1 MEQLEDKKMQ
11 IASDLAQA
19 HLVYAKIV
27 SKKALLIALLAG
39 GILLSSVINLFV
51 GSSGMTV
58 EETAA
63 ALLRQGTVNE
73 NLIVWD
79 IRMPVVLSA
88 VAIGAALGIA
98 GCEMQTILR
107 NPMASAYTL
116 GLSSAASFGAALA
129 IIMRIGL
136 ITVVGKYMV
145 AANSLLF
152 TLLASVTII
161 TFAKKFNSDRG
172 VIILFGI
179 ALNFLFSSL
188 TTIMQYIADENDL
201 QELVF
206 WSFGSLTKVTWEKL
220 AVIGVVTI
228 VCFANFMKKSWMLT
242 AMSLSDVNAKSLGID
257 VGKVRRNTIFI
268 VALLTSATVS
278 FAGPI
283 GFIGLVAP
291 HIARMLSGEDQRYF
305 LPTAALIGAFFLSA
319 ASIFSKALIPGTIL
333 PIGLVTSVIGIP
345 FFISL
350 IVRRKRSYM

>member
-1 MEQLEDKKMQ
+1 MGKT
-11 IASDLAQA
+11 
-19 HLVYAKIV
+19 
-27 SKKALLIALLAG
+27 G
-39 GILLSSVINLFV
+39 RN
-51 GSSGMTV
+51 
-58 EETAA
+58 
-63 ALLRQGTVNE
+63 R
-73 NLIVWD
+73 
-79 IRMPVVLSA
+79 
-88 VAIGAALGIA
+88 
-98 GCEMQTILR
+98 GC
-107 NPMASAYTL
+107 N
-116 GLSSAASFGAALA
+116 
-129 IIMRIGL
+129 
-136 ITVVGKYMV
+136 
-145 AANSLLF
+145 
-152 TLLASVTII
+152 
-161 TFAKKFNSDRG
+161 
-172 VIILFGI
+172 
-179 ALNFLFSSL
+179 
-188 TTIMQYIADENDL
+188 
-201 QELVF
+201 
-206 WSFGSLTKVTWEKL
+206 
-220 AVIGVVTI
+220 I

>member
-1 MEQLEDKKMQ
+1 M
-11 IASDLAQA
+11 
-19 HLVYAKIV
+19 

-107 NPMASAYTL
+107 NPMASAYTWACPAQP
-116 GLSSAASFGAALA
+116 LSGRRWPSSL
-129 IIMRIGL
+129 RIGL

-188 TTIMQYIADENDL
+188 TRSCNTSPMKTICRNW
-201 QELVF
+201 F
-206 WSFGSLTKVTWEKL
+206 FG
-220 AVIGVVTI
+220 
-228 VCFANFMKKSWMLT
+228 
-242 AMSLSDVNAKSLGID
+242 
-257 VGKVRRNTIFI
+257 
-268 VALLTSATVS
+268 
-278 FAGPI
+278 
-283 GFIGLVAP
+283 
-291 HIARMLSGEDQRYF
+291 
-305 LPTAALIGAFFLSA
+305 LSA
-319 ASIFSKALIPGTIL
+319 A
-333 PIGLVTSVIGIP
+333 
-345 FFISL
+345 
-350 IVRRKRSYM
+350 